1 MSFPPWS
8 EKLRTKEKTGDV
20 PQGIAAWG
28 TCNNVV
34 LVTVP
39 TGIDVV
45 RAEHADKPVSDDFRA
60 LATRELPRLYR
71 LARRLAGDE
80 AEDAVQDCLLRAY
93 RSFARLQHREAA
105 SSWLTAIL
113 VNCCRDRER
122 ARARRPEPVDT
133 SEVDDF
139 SLYRTIADEDPF
151 PYSDSLH
158 LDFLERFGR
167 EDVREV
173 LRALPLLY
181 RTPLVLVHME
191 GFLVKEVAH
200 MLDVPLGTM
209 LARLHRG
216 RKLFERELW
225 SYALQNGLLRQG
237 ARP

>member
-1 MSFPPWS
+1 M
-8 EKLRTKEKTGDV
+8 T
-20 PQGIAAWG
+20 
-28 TCNNVV
+28 V
-34 LVTVP
+34 LP
-39 TGIDVV
+39 GIDVAV
-45 RAEHADKPVSDDFRA
+45 RPGHEDQNGTATFRT
-60 LATRELPRLYR
+60 LAARELPRLYR
-71 LARRLAGDE
+71 LARKLAGDE

-93 RSFARLQHREAA
+93 RSFSRLQHPEAA

-122 ARARRPEPVDT
+122 DRARRPDPVDV
-133 SEVDDF
+133 SAVDDF

-158 LDFLERFGR
+158 LDFLEQFGR

-173 LRALPLLY
+173 LRGLPLLY

-191 GFLVKEVAH
+191 GYQVKEVAY
-200 MLDVPLGTM
+200 MLRVPLGTM

-225 SYALQNGLLRQG
+225 TYAQAHGLLKEG

>member
-1 MSFPPWS
+1 M
-8 EKLRTKEKTGDV
+8 RTKEEDRVGRR
-20 PQGIAAWG
+20 GIAPPR
-28 TCNNVV
+28 TCNNFVP
-34 LVTVP
+34 VTVP
-39 TGIDVV
+39 TGIDVAL
-45 RAEHADKPVSDDFRA
+45 RPEHEEPESENRFRT
-60 LATRELPRLYR
+60 LAAQELPRLYG
-71 LARRLAGDE
+71 LARKLAGDE

-93 RSFARLQHREAA
+93 RSFSRLEHRQAA

-122 ARARRPEPVDT
+122 ARSRRPEPVDIAD
-133 SEVDDF
+133 VDDF

-158 LDFLERFGR
+158 LDFLEQFGR

-173 LRALPLLY
+173 LRGLPLLY

-191 GFLVKEVAH
+191 GFHVKEVAY
-200 MLDVPLGTM
+200 MLSVPLGTM

-225 SYALQNGLLRQG
+225 SYAQEHGLLKEG